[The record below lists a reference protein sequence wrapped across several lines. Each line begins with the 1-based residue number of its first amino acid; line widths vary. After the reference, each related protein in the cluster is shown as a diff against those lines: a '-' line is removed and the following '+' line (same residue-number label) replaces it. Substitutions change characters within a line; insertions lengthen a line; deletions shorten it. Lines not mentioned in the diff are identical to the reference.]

1 MYVICYEATFMAN
14 RHAQLAVVS
23 AALLESAGER
33 TAPGE
38 RSRFVGA
45 RSGSPPWSARRE
57 AYTRLMYQL
66 ACPCQ
71 IPPFLFEPLVSWS
84 WLGRVRDGRWGR
96 VPGTSRI

>member
-1 MYVICYEATFMAN
+1 MAN

-45 RSGSPPWSARRE
+45 RSGLYDMIVTKRS
-57 AYTRLMYQL
+57 
-66 ACPCQ
+66 
-71 IPPFLFEPLVSWS
+71 
-84 WLGRVRDGRWGR
+84 
-96 VPGTSRI
+96 